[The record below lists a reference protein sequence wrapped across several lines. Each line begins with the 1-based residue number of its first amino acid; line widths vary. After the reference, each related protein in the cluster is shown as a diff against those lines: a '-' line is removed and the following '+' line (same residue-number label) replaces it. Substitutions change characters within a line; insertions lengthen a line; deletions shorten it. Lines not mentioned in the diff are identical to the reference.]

1 MLAGFYL
8 ISDFVYGSNSWKTTS
23 LFEIKDQFSIK
34 ILSVM
39 QPFLNESTSDAR
51 TSLDHFFQG
60 FFFFLSL
67 DLHELWRSLMSIC
80 LFTLALRQ
88 WATLVVGWVTAWVHY
103 SCQPIRKYV
112 LTIDI
117 F

>member
-8 ISDFVYGSNSWKTTS
+8 ISDPVYGSNSWKTTS

-39 QPFLNESTSDAR
+39 QPFLNESSSDAR

-60 FFFFLSL
+60 FFSFFFFLSM
-67 DLHELWRSLMSIC
+67 DFHELWRSLMISVC
-80 LFTLALRQ
+80 SL
-88 WATLVVGWVTAWVHY
+88 
-103 SCQPIRKYV
+103 
-112 LTIDI
+112 
-117 F
+117 